1 MKAALLPSSCTL
13 RPLQG
18 LPNAFVVCFCLLT
31 QQKNE
36 TKPNRSMKQKLLRVK
51 LVMVS
56 VFGSGE
62 VCASKFKIFTRIK
75 EVGLCLLLSRLFFL
89 LLLDRLL
96 AWFRRA
102 HYRFNSRQGCKQ
114 SWATSPVLV
123 WVFKP
128 LSPLWPSPTQLGPY
142 LESGSIASTSQ
153 IILGP
158 VNYYH

>member
-75 EVGLCLLLSRLFFL
+75 EVGFAFCYLGFSFFFFL
-89 LLLDRLL
+89 IG
-96 AWFRRA
+96 
-102 HYRFNSRQGCKQ
+102 Y
-114 SWATSPVLV
+114 
-123 WVFKP
+123 
-128 LSPLWPSPTQLGPY
+128 
-142 LESGSIASTSQ
+142 
-153 IILGP
+153 
-158 VNYYH
+158 